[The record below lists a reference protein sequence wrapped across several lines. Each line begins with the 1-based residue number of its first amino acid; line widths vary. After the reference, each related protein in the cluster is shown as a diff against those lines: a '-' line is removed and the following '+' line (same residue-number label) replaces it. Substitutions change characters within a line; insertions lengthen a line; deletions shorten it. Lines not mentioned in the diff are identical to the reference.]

1 MTAHHYMIVTVMD
14 LKAKE
19 PELDGWGVQWNQGR
33 EIRERERER
42 WETYDS
48 PFEQPG
54 KKKSQMR
61 FCLEEGG
68 RKDDWQT

>member
-33 EIRERERER
+33 EIRERER
-42 WETYDS
+42 D
-48 PFEQPG
+48 G
-54 KKKSQMR
+54 KHMIPRLNNQ
-61 FCLEEGG
+61 G
-68 RKDDWQT
+68 RKRAK